1 MNQSIADYFSVLEEG
16 VSRIIDLRGLEA
28 PEPMVKILL
37 TCSEL
42 GPDDTF
48 VGRLPH
54 APHPLFPHLE
64 ARGLDW
70 QLRED
75 TDGSTLIAIRRRS

>member
-1 MNQSIADYFSVLEEG
+1 MNQSIADYFSVLEEDLSPI
-16 VSRIIDLRGLEA
+16 VDLRGLEA

-37 TCSEL
+37 ACSGL